1 MSSEI
6 DEQSFKDHVNSSI
19 MLFSIVTLVFFIMRT
34 VALYSGVDGSDDNK
48 SKTLRNVSTFAFMAI
63 FFLFSYFTNL
73 SATEE
78 KIICGEKNHRV
89 AFYATV
95 IPFIL
100 IYSVG
105 IFLIS
110 IFPGWIRCFS
120 NTIGSSFLNFS
131 GVESETVNNLKS
143 VNNQE
148 KSNEVTELSKL
159 YSDNPQILLNEIHFD
174 DSGGYS
180 ELFKRVGIIVDD
192 NNILL
197 IKKYIFLK
205 ESIGEGV
212 WHAILSIITILVGYN
227 TILAENCNAFSVNK
241 DDFRKSLNDKFQKN

>member
-19 MLFSIVTLVFFIMRT
+19 MLFSVVTLVFFILRT
-34 VALYSGVDGSDDNK
+34 VGLHLGNEK
-48 SKTLRNVSTFAFMAI
+48 QNKTLRIASTFVFMVI
-63 FFLFSYFTNL
+63 FFLFSYFTNI

-78 KIICGEKNHRV
+78 KIICGEKNYLV

-120 NTIGSSFLNFS
+120 NTFGSSFLNFC
-131 GVESETVNNLKS
+131 GVEFKTVDNMTNASDNLDS
-143 VNNQE
+143 VLAGIY
-148 KSNEVTELSKL
+148 KA
-159 YSDNPQILLNEIHFD
+159 NPQILLNEIHFD
-174 DSGGYS
+174 DSGEISVDLLQRLKSAG
-180 ELFKRVGIIVDD
+180 IVDNS
-192 NNILL
+192 NNKML
-197 IKKYIFLK
+197 IKKYIILK
-205 ESIGEGV
+205 ESIGEGI

-227 TILAENCNAFSVNK
+227 TILSENCNAFSVNK
-241 DDFRKSLNDKFQKN
+241 DNFRKYLNDKFQKN

>member
-19 MLFSIVTLVFFIMRT
+19 MLFSVVTLVFFIMRT
-34 VALYSGVDGSDDNK
+34 VALHLGNDGSDDNK
-48 SKTLRNVSTFAFMAI
+48 TLRKVSTFAFMAI
-63 FFLFSYFTNL
+63 FFLFSYFTNI

-78 KIICGEKNHRV
+78 KIICGEKNHQV

-95 IPFIL
+95 IPFIF

-120 NTIGSSFLNFS
+120 NTFGSSFLNFF
-131 GVESETVNNLKS
+131 GIEDGTVKDMTTTNND
-143 VNNQE
+143 
-148 KSNEVTELSKL
+148 SKL
-159 YSDNPQILLNEIHFD
+159 VNLYKDNPQILLNEISFD
-174 DSGGYS
+174 SSDEIING
-180 ELFKRVGIIVDD
+180 LLQKAGIVPDL
-192 NNILL
+192 NNKSL
-197 IKKYIFLK
+197 IKKYIILK
-205 ESIGEGV
+205 ESIGEGI

-241 DDFRKSLNDKFQKN
+241 DNFRKYLNDKFQKN

>member
-19 MLFSIVTLVFFIMRT
+19 MLFSVVTLVFFILRT
-34 VALYSGVDGSDDNK
+34 VGLHLGNEK
-48 SKTLRNVSTFAFMAI
+48 QNKTLRIASTFVFMVI
-63 FFLFSYFTNL
+63 FFLFSYFTNI

-78 KIICGEKNHRV
+78 KIICGEKNYLV

-120 NTIGSSFLNFS
+120 NTFGSSFLIFC
-131 GVESETVNNLKS
+131 GVESNLDMDRNDS
-143 VNNQE
+143 
-148 KSNEVTELSKL
+148 ELLKL
-159 YSDNPQILLNEIHFD
+159 YNDNPQILLNEIHFD
-174 DSGGYS
+174 DSGEISVDLLQRLKSAG
-180 ELFKRVGIIVDD
+180 IVDNS
-192 NNILL
+192 NNKML
-197 IKKYIFLK
+197 IKKYIILK
-205 ESIGEGV
+205 ESIGEGI

-227 TILAENCNAFSVNK
+227 TILSENCNAFSVNK
-241 DDFRKSLNDKFQKN
+241 DNFRKYLNDKFQKN

>member
-1 MSSEI
+1 M
-6 DEQSFKDHVNSSI
+6 DEQSFKDHVNSSM
-19 MLFSIVTLVFFIMRT
+19 MLFSVVTLVFFIMRT
-34 VALYSGVDGSDDNK
+34 VALHLGNDGSDKD
-48 SKTLRNVSTFAFMAI
+48 KTKALRNASTFAFMAI
-63 FFLFSYFTNL
+63 FFLFSYFTNI

-131 GVESETVNNLKS
+131 GVESETVKKLNMTTDNNHSDL
-143 VNNQE
+143 V
-148 KSNEVTELSKL
+148 KL
-159 YSDNPQILLNEIHFD
+159 YKLYKDNPQILLNEIHFD
-174 DSGGYS
+174 DSGEIS
-180 ELFKRVGIIVDD
+180 NDLLKSAGITD
-192 NNILL
+192 NEDNKKL
-197 IKKYIFLK
+197 IKKYIILK
-205 ESIGEGV
+205 ESIGEGI

-241 DDFRKSLNDKFQKN
+241 DNFRKYLNDKFQKN

>member
-34 VALYSGVDGSDDNK
+34 VALHSGIDGSDENK
-48 SKTLRNVSTFAFMAI
+48 TKTLRNVSTFAFMAI
-63 FFLFSYFTNL
+63 FFLFSYFTNI

-120 NTIGSSFLNFS
+120 NTIGSSFLKFCGLES
-131 GVESETVNNLKS
+131 KIVESMTTTNNES
-143 VNNQE
+143 D
-148 KSNEVTELSKL
+148 LSKL
-159 YSDNPQILLNEIHFD
+159 YSANPQILLNEIHFD
-174 DSGGYS
+174 DSGGIS
-180 ELFKRVGIIVDD
+180 KNQLKSAGFVFDGDNII
-192 NNILL
+192 L
-197 IKKYIFLK
+197 IKKYIFFK
-205 ESIGEGV
+205 ESIGEGI

-241 DDFRKSLNDKFQKN
+241 DNFRKYLNDKFQKN

>member
-19 MLFSIVTLVFFIMRT
+19 TLFSVVTLVFFIMRT
-34 VALYSGVDGSDDNK
+34 VALHSGIDGLDENK
-48 SKTLRNVSTFAFMAI
+48 TKTLRKVSTFAFMAI
-63 FFLFSYFTNL
+63 FFLFSYFTNI

-78 KIICGEKNHRV
+78 KIICGEKNHQV

-120 NTIGSSFLNFS
+120 NTFGSSFLNFC
-131 GVESETVNNLKS
+131 GVESNIVNQMTPH
-143 VNNQE
+143 NNEQE
-148 KSNEVTELSKL
+148 LFKL
-159 YSDNPQILLNEIHFD
+159 YKGNPQILLNEIHFD
-174 DSGGYS
+174 DSGGIS
-180 ELFKRVGIIVDD
+180 DVLLKRAGITPNEN
-192 NNILL
+192 NNIL

-241 DDFRKSLNDKFQKN
+241 DNFRKYLNDKFQKN

>member
-19 MLFSIVTLVFFIMRT
+19 MLFSVVTLVFFIMRT
-34 VALYSGVDGSDDNK
+34 VALHLGNDGSDKDNTK
-48 SKTLRNVSTFAFMAI
+48 ALKNASTFAFMAI
-63 FFLFSYFTNL
+63 FFLFSYFTNI

-78 KIICGEKNHRV
+78 KIICGEKNYQV

-120 NTIGSSFLNFS
+120 NTFGSSFLNFC
-131 GVESETVNNLKS
+131 GVESNL
-143 VNNQE
+143 
-148 KSNEVTELSKL
+148 ELNGGYDAQLLKL
-159 YSDNPQILLNEIHFD
+159 YNDEPQILLNEIYFD
-174 DSGGYS
+174 DSGDISGRLLKS
-180 ELFKRVGIIVDD
+180 ADIVD
-192 NNILL
+192 NEKNKML
-197 IKKYIFLK
+197 IKKYIILK
-205 ESIGEGV
+205 ESIGEGI

-241 DDFRKSLNDKFQKN
+241 DNFRKYLNDKFQKN

>member
-19 MLFSIVTLVFFIMRT
+19 MLFSVVTLVFFIMRT
-34 VALYSGVDGSDDNK
+34 VALHLGNDGSDED
-48 SKTLRNVSTFAFMAI
+48 KTKALRTASTFAFMAI
-63 FFLFSYFTNL
+63 FFLFSYFTNI

-78 KIICGEKNHRV
+78 KIICGEKNYQV

-110 IFPGWIRCFS
+110 FFTGWIRCFS
-120 NTIGSSFLNFS
+120 NTFGSSFLNFC
-131 GVESETVNNLKS
+131 GLESIIANKMIP
-143 VNNQE
+143 E
-148 KSNEVTELSKL
+148 KNDTHPDLLKL
-159 YSDNPQILLNEIHFD
+159 YLDSPQILLNEIHFD
-174 DSGGYS
+174 DSGRIS
-180 ELFKRVGIIVDD
+180 DTSKEQFRKVGIEIRDSHE
-192 NNILL
+192 IL
-197 IKKYIFLK
+197 IKKYIILK
-205 ESIGEGV
+205 ESIGEGI

-241 DDFRKSLNDKFQKN
+241 DNFRKYLNDKFQKN

>member
-19 MLFSIVTLVFFIMRT
+19 MLFSVVTLIFFIMRT
-34 VALYSGVDGSDDNK
+34 VALHLGNDDSDKDNTK
-48 SKTLRNVSTFAFMAI
+48 LLRNASTFAFMAI
-63 FFLFSYFTNL
+63 FFLFSYFTNI

-78 KIICGEKNHRV
+78 KIICGEKNYQV

-100 IYSVG
+100 IYSAG

-110 IFPGWIRCFS
+110 FFPGWIRCFS
-120 NTIGSSFLNFS
+120 NTFGSSFLIFC
-131 GVESETVNNLKS
+131 GVESNLDMDRNDS
-143 VNNQE
+143 
-148 KSNEVTELSKL
+148 ELLKL
-159 YSDNPQILLNEIHFD
+159 YNDNPQILLNEIYFD
-174 DSGGYS
+174 DSGDIS
-180 ELFKRVGIIVDD
+180 DNLLKSAGIV
-192 NNILL
+192 NSTKNKML
-197 IKKYIFLK
+197 IKKYIILK
-205 ESIGEGV
+205 ESIGEGI

-241 DDFRKSLNDKFQKN
+241 DNFRKYLNDKFQKN

>member
-19 MLFSIVTLVFFIMRT
+19 MLFSVVTLVFFIMRT
-34 VALYSGVDGSDDNK
+34 VALHLGNDDSHEDNTK
-48 SKTLRNVSTFAFMAI
+48 ALRNASTFAFMAI
-63 FFLFSYFTNL
+63 FFLFSYFTNI

-78 KIICGEKNHRV
+78 KIICGEKNYQV

-120 NTIGSSFLNFS
+120 NTFGSSFLNFC
-131 GVESETVNNLKS
+131 GVESNLDLEHNDS
-143 VNNQE
+143 
-148 KSNEVTELSKL
+148 ELRRL
-159 YSDNPQILLNEIHFD
+159 YTANPQILLNEIYFD
-174 DSGGYS
+174 DSGDIS
-180 ELFKRVGIIVDD
+180 DNLLKSAGIV
-192 NNILL
+192 NNPTNKML
-197 IKKYIFLK
+197 IKKYIILK
-205 ESIGEGV
+205 ESIGEGI

-241 DDFRKSLNDKFQKN
+241 DNFRKYLNDKFQKN

>member
-1 MSSEI
+1 
-6 DEQSFKDHVNSSI
+6 
-19 MLFSIVTLVFFIMRT
+19 MRT
-34 VALYSGVDGSDDNK
+34 VALHSGIDGSDDNK
-48 SKTLRNVSTFAFMAI
+48 TKTLRKVSIFAFMAI
-63 FFLFSYFTNL
+63 FFLFSYFTNI

-78 KIICGEKNHRV
+78 KIICGEKNHQV

-131 GVESETVNNLKS
+131 GVESETVKNMTTANN
-143 VNNQE
+143 E
-148 KSNEVTELSKL
+148 SKL
-159 YSDNPQILLNEIHFD
+159 VNLYKANPQILLNEIHFD
-174 DSGGYS
+174 DSGENS
-180 ELFKRVGIIVDD
+180 KKLLESAGITD
-192 NNILL
+192 NEDNKKL

-241 DDFRKSLNDKFQKN
+241 DNFRKYLNDKFQKN

>member
-1 MSSEI
+1 M
-6 DEQSFKDHVNSSI
+6 
-19 MLFSIVTLVFFIMRT
+19 MLFSVVTLVFFIMRT
-34 VALYSGVDGSDDNK
+34 VALHLGNDGSDKD
-48 SKTLRNVSTFAFMAI
+48 KTKALRNASTFAFMAI
-63 FFLFSYFTNL
+63 FFLFSYFTNI

-131 GVESETVNNLKS
+131 GVESETVKKLNMTTDNNHSDL
-143 VNNQE
+143 V
-148 KSNEVTELSKL
+148 KL
-159 YSDNPQILLNEIHFD
+159 YKLYKDNPQILLNEIHFD
-174 DSGGYS
+174 DSGEIS
-180 ELFKRVGIIVDD
+180 NDLLKSAGITD
-192 NNILL
+192 NEDNKKL
-197 IKKYIFLK
+197 IKKYIILK
-205 ESIGEGV
+205 ESIGEGI

-241 DDFRKSLNDKFQKN
+241 DNFRKYLNDKFQKN

>member
-1 MSSEI
+1 
-6 DEQSFKDHVNSSI
+6 
-19 MLFSIVTLVFFIMRT
+19 MRT
-34 VALYSGVDGSDDNK
+34 VALHLGNDGSDED
-48 SKTLRNVSTFAFMAI
+48 KTKALRNASTFAFMAI
-63 FFLFSYFTNL
+63 FFLFSYFTNI

-131 GVESETVNNLKS
+131 GVESETVKNMTTTNNDS
-143 VNNQE
+143 
-148 KSNEVTELSKL
+148 ELDNL
-159 YSDNPQILLNEIHFD
+159 YKGNPQILLNEIHFD
-174 DSGGYS
+174 SSGRIS
-180 ELFKRVGIIVDD
+180 NDLLKSAGITD
-192 NNILL
+192 NEDNKKL
-197 IKKYIFLK
+197 IKKYIILK
-205 ESIGEGV
+205 ESIGEGI

-241 DDFRKSLNDKFQKN
+241 DNFRKYLNDKFQKN